1 MRVVRIL
8 CAMAVICLAFERE
21 SAFAQAT
28 RAEEAQKEREAK
40 LAAKRPYKRGKIEAA
55 LFKIEDSLLIERWLL
70 PPRGFHL
77 RLGANGEGSGLA
89 AGPGYRFIGDSFEV
103 RASAAASLKKY
114 FLAEG
119 AVRFPGTRQDSL
131 FSVRDGAFVEVY
143 ARRKDFP
150 QEDFFGLGPD
160 SSKDDR
166 SDYALRD
173 TYARVTPGYRIGRK
187 IGMGVNVGYLDPST
201 GPGTDPLF
209 PDSTDVFAAGTVPG
223 LNEPLPSFAVFE
235 PYIEITTIDRQYNEM
250 SGGKYRFSFSRYN
263 DRDLDQFSF
272 GRWDVDLRQYIAFFE
287 GSRTIALRAYASSA
301 EADDGNQVPFFLQPT
316 LGGAQTLRGFRTFRF
331 RDESALL
338 LQAEY
343 RWRINELI
351 AGALF
356 YDTGAVAHR
365 LGDLG
370 KLERDYGIGMRVGGR
385 NGVSFRADLAF
396 GGSDGTR
403 FLLRFDDVF

>member
-1 MRVVRIL
+1 MRVVRIV
-8 CAMAVICLAFERE
+8 CAVALMCLVVDRE
-21 SAFAQAT
+21 PAMAQAT
-28 RAEEAQKEREAK
+28 RAEEAQKLREAK
-40 LAAKRPYKRGKIEAA
+40 QASKRPYKRKAIEAA
-55 LFKIEDSLLIERWLL
+55 LFKIEDSLLIERWLN

-77 RLGANGEGSGLA
+77 RLGGVGEGSGLGF
-89 AGPGYRFIGDSFEV
+89 GPGYRYIGDSFEV
-103 RASAAASLKKY
+103 RASAAGSLKKY
-114 FLAEG
+114 FIAEG

-143 ARRKDFP
+143 ARRRDFP

-160 SSKDDR
+160 SLKDNR
-166 SDYALRD
+166 SDYAIRD

-187 IGMGVNVGYLDPST
+187 VGMGVNVGYLDPET
-201 GPGTDPLF
+201 GPGTDSLF
-209 PDSTDVFAAGTVPG
+209 PDSTDVFAPGTVPG
-223 LNEPLPSFAVFE
+223 LNEPLPTFTVVE

-250 SGGKYRFSFSRYN
+250 TGGKYRFSFSKYD
-263 DRDLDQFSF
+263 DRDLDRYSF
-272 GRWDVDLRQYIAFFE
+272 RRWDLDLRQYFGFFE
-287 GSRTIALRAYASSA
+287 SSRTFALRAYASSA
-301 EADDGNQVPFFLQPT
+301 EADDGHQVPFFLQPT

-356 YDTGAVAHR
+356 YDAGAVARR

-403 FLLRFDDVF
+403 LLLRFDDVF